1 ASESGGPSGYTAT
14 LSAGCAGTIAAGEQK
29 SCTITNDD
37 QPAHLLVKKHVVNDS
52 GGSKTAADFSIS
64 VSGGAPTPASFAGS
78 ESGTQ
83 VTLNAGTYAVDETPV
98 FGYLMTQ
105 SPDCTGTI
113 LPGDNKTCT
122 V

>member
-1 ASESGGPSGYTAT
+1 YAVSESGGPSGYSAT

-64 VSGGAPTPASFAGS
+64 VSGGAPSPASFVGS
-78 ESGTQ
+78 EGGTADS
-83 VTLNAGTYAVDETPV
+83 LSAGTCDVIELAVAEY
-98 FGYLMTQ
+98 G
-105 SPDCTGTI
+105 
-113 LPGDNKTCT
+113 KTLGATC
-122 V
+122 